1 MRKILY
7 ILLSIGLIKE
17 AISMTV
23 NNKQNKSYIENL
35 VNSITKYISK
45 GKEEE
50 LREKIATSIKEEIF
64 SKDIEIRLNARDFS
78 GVGLLDNSTAELTF
92 LFSTIFP
99 VLIDDNGERFRLYKH
114 KIEIA
119 LSGEMKDRF
128 IYILSD
134 GRLTSG
140 EFKCY
145 RLYDDEYVYIV
156 KKIIENIP
164 RLRDT
169 LKSALKDLDKGIKD
183 IDVKKQLSEQHINRA
198 KENADKLFKLL
209 GVKI

>member
-1 MRKILY
+1 
-7 ILLSIGLIKE
+7 
-17 AISMTV
+17 MTG
-23 NNKQNKSYIENL
+23 NNKKENKNYIGNL
-35 VNSITKYISK
+35 VDSIAKYISK

-50 LREKIATSIKEEIF
+50 LREKLANAIKEEIF
-64 SKDIEIRLNARDFS
+64 SKDMRIRLNARDFS
-78 GVGLLDNSTAELTF
+78 GVGLLDNSTEEITF
-92 LFSTIFP
+92 LFSTMFP
-99 VLIDDNGERFRLYKH
+99 ILVDDNGSRFRLYKH

-156 KKIIENIP
+156 KKIIQNIP
-164 RLRDT
+164 RLRNT
-169 LKSALKDLDKGIKD
+169 LKMSLKDLDKGIED
-183 IDVKKQLSEQHINRA
+183 LEVKRNVSDQHIDKAR
-198 KENADKLFKLL
+198 KNADALFKMLEA
-209 GVKI
+209 

>member
-1 MRKILY
+1 MGNIIY
-7 ILLSIGLIKE
+7 TFIIGLIKE
-17 AISMTV
+17 AIIVVGSKKET
-23 NNKQNKSYIENL
+23 KSHIGNL

-50 LREKIATSIKEEIF
+50 LREKVSNAIKEEIF

-78 GVGLLDNSTAELTF
+78 SIGLLDNSTEELTF

-99 VLIDDNGERFRLYKH
+99 VLIDDNGSRFRLYKH

-119 LSGEMKDRF
+119 LSGEMDDRF

-156 KKIIENIP
+156 KRIIQNIP
-164 RLRDT
+164 RLRER
-169 LKSALKDLDKGIKD
+169 LKLALKDLDKS
-183 IDVKKQLSEQHINRA
+183 IDDTITTKKQLSEQHLDKA
-198 KENADKLFKLL
+198 KENADLL
-209 GVKI
+209 LKMLGN

>member
-1 MRKILY
+1 MVGSKKETK
-7 ILLSIGLIKE
+7 SHIG
-17 AISMTV
+17 
-23 NNKQNKSYIENL
+23 NL

-50 LREKIATSIKEEIF
+50 LREKVSNAIKEEIF

-78 GVGLLDNSTAELTF
+78 SIGLLDNSTEELAF

-99 VLIDDNGERFRLYKH
+99 VLIDDNGSRFRLYKH

-119 LSGEMKDRF
+119 LSGEMDDRF

-156 KKIIENIP
+156 KRIIQNIP
-164 RLRDT
+164 RLRER
-169 LKSALKDLDKGIKD
+169 LKLTLKDLDKS
-183 IDVKKQLSEQHINRA
+183 IDDTITTKKQLSEQHLDKA
-198 KENADKLFKLL
+198 KENAGLL
-209 GVKI
+209 LKMLGN

>member
-1 MRKILY
+1 MENIIY
-7 ILLSIGLIKE
+7 TFIIGLIKE
-17 AISMTV
+17 AIIVVGSK
-23 NNKQNKSYIENL
+23 KQTKSHIGNL

-50 LREKIATSIKEEIF
+50 LREKVSNAIKEEIF

-78 GVGLLDNSTAELTF
+78 SIGLLDNSTEELAF

-99 VLIDDNGERFRLYKH
+99 VLIDDNGSRFRLYKH

-119 LSGEMKDRF
+119 LSGEMDDRF

-156 KKIIENIP
+156 KRIIQNIP
-164 RLRDT
+164 RLRER
-169 LKSALKDLDKGIKD
+169 LKLALKDLDKS
-183 IDVKKQLSEQHINRA
+183 IDETIATKKQLSEQHLDKA
-198 KENADKLFKLL
+198 KANADLL
-209 GVKI
+209 LKMLCN

>member
-1 MRKILY
+1 MENIIY
-7 ILLSIGLIKE
+7 TFSIGLIKE
-17 AISMTV
+17 AIIVVGSKKET
-23 NNKQNKSYIENL
+23 KSHIGNL

-50 LREKIATSIKEEIF
+50 LREKVSNAIKEEIF

-78 GVGLLDNSTAELTF
+78 SIGLLDNSTEELTF

-99 VLIDDNGERFRLYKH
+99 VLIDDNGSRFRLYKH

-119 LSGEMKDRF
+119 LSGEMDDRF

-156 KKIIENIP
+156 KRIIQNIP
-164 RLRDT
+164 RLRER
-169 LKSALKDLDKGIKD
+169 LKLALKDLDKS
-183 IDVKKQLSEQHINRA
+183 IDDTITTKKQLSEQHLDKA
-198 KENADKLFKLL
+198 KENADLL
-209 GVKI
+209 LKMLGN

>member
-1 MRKILY
+1 MTKVGNKESKNY
-7 ILLSIGLIKE
+7 IG
-17 AISMTV
+17 
-23 NNKQNKSYIENL
+23 NL
-35 VNSITKYISK
+35 VDSITKYISK

-50 LREKIATSIKEEIF
+50 LREKISMSIKEEIF

-78 GVGLLDNSTAELTF
+78 GVGFLDNSSEEVDF

-99 VLIDDNGERFRLYKH
+99 VLIDDNGSRFRLYKH

-140 EFKCY
+140 EFRCY
-145 RLYDDEYVYIV
+145 RLYEDEYVYIV
-156 KKIIENIP
+156 KKIIQNIP
-164 RLRDT
+164 RLRET
-169 LKSALKDLDKGIKD
+169 LKLALKDLDKGIDNIKK
-183 IDVKKQLSEQHINRA
+183 KKQLSEQRLDKA
-198 KENADKLFKLL
+198 KENADILL
-209 GVKI
+209 GMLK

>member
-1 MRKILY
+1 MTSNSNKNTKNY
-7 ILLSIGLIKE
+7 IG
-17 AISMTV
+17 
-23 NNKQNKSYIENL
+23 NL

-50 LREKIATSIKEEIF
+50 LREKISTAIKGEIF
-64 SKDIEIRLNARDFS
+64 SKDIEVRLNARDFS
-78 GVGLLDNSTAELTF
+78 GVGPLDDSSEEVAF

-99 VLIDDNGERFRLYKH
+99 ILIDDNGERFRLYKH

-140 EFKCY
+140 EFRCY
-145 RLYDDEYVYIV
+145 RLYEDEYVYIV
-156 KKIIENIP
+156 KKIIQNIP
-164 RLRDT
+164 KLRDT
-169 LKSALKDLDKGIKD
+169 LKLALKDLDKGIND
-183 IDVKKQLSEQHINRA
+183 IKNKRQLSEQRLDKA
-198 KENADKLFKLL
+198 KENADILL
-209 GVKI
+209 DMLK

>member
-1 MRKILY
+1 MVGSKKETK
-7 ILLSIGLIKE
+7 SHIG
-17 AISMTV
+17 
-23 NNKQNKSYIENL
+23 NL
-35 VNSITKYISK
+35 VNSITKFISK

-50 LREKIATSIKEEIF
+50 LREKVSNAIKEEIF
-64 SKDIEIRLNARDFS
+64 SRDIEIRLNARDFS
-78 GVGLLDNSTAELTF
+78 SIGLLDNSTEELAF

-99 VLIDDNGERFRLYKH
+99 VLIDDNGSRFRLYKH

-119 LSGEMKDRF
+119 LSGEMDDRF

-156 KKIIENIP
+156 KRIIQNIP
-164 RLRDT
+164 RLRER
-169 LKSALKDLDKGIKD
+169 LKLALKDLDKS
-183 IDVKKQLSEQHINRA
+183 IDDTIATKKQLSEQHLDKA
-198 KENADKLFKLL
+198 KENADLL
-209 GVKI
+209 LKMLGN

>member
-1 MRKILY
+1 MTKIGNKESKNY
-7 ILLSIGLIKE
+7 IG
-17 AISMTV
+17 
-23 NNKQNKSYIENL
+23 NL
-35 VNSITKYISK
+35 VDSITKYISK

-50 LREKIATSIKEEIF
+50 LREKISMSIKEEIF

-78 GVGLLDNSTAELTF
+78 GVGFLDNSSEEVDF

-99 VLIDDNGERFRLYKH
+99 VLIDDNGSRFRLYKH

-140 EFKCY
+140 EFRCY
-145 RLYDDEYVYIV
+145 RLYEDEYVYIV
-156 KKIIENIP
+156 KKIIQNIP
-164 RLRDT
+164 RLRET
-169 LKSALKDLDKGIKD
+169 LKLALKDLDKGIDNIKK
-183 IDVKKQLSEQHINRA
+183 KKQLSEQRLDKA
-198 KENADKLFKLL
+198 KENADILL
-209 GVKI
+209 GMLK